1 DDQVRHTRESEYPQA
16 FAALLILAIALL
28 PSAAYGQD
36 AGAPAAA
43 DLESRVSELF
53 EQTCARAGCHAG
65 PVAQMD
71 LFLTSSQFYA
81 STVDVPSTERPD
93 LKRVD
98 PGNPEE
104 SYLMMK
110 VNGSPDI
117 VGLPMPMTGEKL
129 SEDEIQLIEDWIRS
143 LQGAE
148 ARPVQETPEIFPFDG
163 WKAINLPTTRMVD
176 QGSWL
181 FLISHRFNPTIG
193 DGYEAFYGLDGSG
206 IIFLSMGYAFSDEF
220 LVSLA
225 RSNSADNVELWSRY
239 RLGRQGRD
247 GWPVSLAL
255 QGAVNWVT
263 EEPTVQDRY
272 SGDAFKFSLQAAASR
287 ELTDGLGVAIVPG
300 IITNPVE
307 SVDGENALVTLGL
320 AGQWNFHRNLSLVAE
335 WVPIVTGYS
344 RSTTFGN
351 DIRFDSWGSAFQITT
366 GGHVFQI
373 VLSNSVG
380 LTADQYMRGGD
391 LDIQDVDVRLG
402 FNIFRVI
409 NF

>member
-1 DDQVRHTRESEYPQA
+1 MSAVAAATILG
-16 FAALLILAIALL
+16 FAVLAVPCTALA
-28 PSAAYGQD
+28 QD
-36 AGAPAAA
+36 AGAPAST
-43 DLESRVSELF
+43 DLEARVVNLF
-53 EQTCARAGCHAG
+53 EQSCARAGCHAG

-71 LFLTSSQFYA
+71 MFLTSSQYYA
-81 STVDVPSTERPD
+81 STVDVFSTERPD

-98 PGNPEE
+98 PGNPEQ
-104 SYLMMK
+104 SYLLMK
-110 VNGSPDI
+110 VNGSADI
-117 VGLPMPMTGEKL
+117 VGLQMPMAGETL
-129 SEDEIQLIEDWIRS
+129 SQDEIQLLEDWIRS
-143 LQGAE
+143 LEGSE
-148 ARPVQETPEIFPFDG
+148 ARPAQQAAEIFPFDG

-193 DGYEAFYGLDGSG
+193 DGYDSFYGLDGSG

-220 LVSLA
+220 LISLG

-239 RLGRQGRD
+239 RLGRQGRND
-247 GWPVSLAL
+247 WPVSLSL

-263 EEPTVQDRY
+263 EEPTVADRY
-272 SGDAFKFSLQAAASR
+272 SSDAFKFSLQATASR
-287 ELTDGLGVAIVPG
+287 QLTAGLGVAVVPG
-300 IITNPVE
+300 FITNPVE
-307 SVDGENALVTLGL
+307 STDGEDALVTLGL
-320 AGQWNFHRNLSLVAE
+320 AGQWNFHRNLSVVAE
-335 WVPIVTGYS
+335 WVPIVTGYT

-351 DIRFDSWGSAFQITT
+351 DIRFDSWGGAFQITT

-391 LDIQDVDVRLG
+391 LDIQDADVRLG